1 MLELRKM
8 NLQDIK
14 EQWEYV
20 TALPKDENG
29 LTNPYEGITFEEYE
43 VTVLPELMMHENP
56 VGMPEWLVPEIY
68 YYLWD
73 EQVLVGEYRIRHYLT
88 EALKIGA
95 GHIGYSIKK
104 EFRGRGYGSKGLA
117 LALELAREI
126 VPEDE
131 IYLRVLKSNIPS
143 FKAISSNGAY
153 IAGEDET
160 HYLMRVKK

>member
-1 MLELRKM
+1 M
-8 NLQDIK
+8 NLKDIK

-43 VTVLPELMMHENP
+43 TTVLPELMMHENP
-56 VGMPEWLVPEIY
+56 VGMPEWFVPETY

-88 EALKIGA
+88 EALKVGA
-95 GHIGYSIKK
+95 GHIGYSINRK
-104 EFRGRGYGSKGLA
+104 FRGRGYGSKGLA
-117 LALELAREI
+117 LVLDLAREI
-126 VPEDE
+126 VLEDE

-143 FKAISSNGAY
+143 FKAISNNGAY

-160 HYLMRVKK
+160 HYFMRIKK